1 MLAFSTLA
9 CPEWS
14 AEEVIRRAAAI
25 GYAGI
30 EWRGGPDGH
39 ARPDWP
45 SGRRGAIR
53 RQMAD
58 QGVEALAVTS
68 YTDFIGHAAGVRRE
82 SVDHLRRHLEL
93 AADLGARYVRAFVG
107 IAGDGS
113 PVDVLLDRAVDGLNE
128 VVTTAKDLGVG
139 VAIEP
144 HDDFATTSS
153 IAPILDRLDMSAVG
167 VVWDIVNAWGA
178 GEAPDEGIATV
189 GDRVRYVQVKDAR
202 WVGDAGDTWQLTP
215 IGEGAVPLASAL
227 RSLAARG
234 PLPPLSVEWERAW
247 HPELDP
253 PEIALP
259 RALDTLRRLVDTSIT
274 AADGSGT
281 SPVGGPATDTAGEGH
296 SRASLDSAT
305 STSVSASS
313 EPTTSA
319 ADTRLGNRSSNSTS

>member
-14 AEEVIRRAAAI
+14 PEEVIRRAAAM

-39 ARPDWP
+39 ARVDWP
-45 SGRRGAIR
+45 GPRRVAIR
-53 RQMAD
+53 REMAD
-58 QGVEALAVTS
+58 HGVEALAVTS
-68 YTDFIGHAAGVRRE
+68 YADFISGDARVRRE

-93 AADLGARYVRAFVG
+93 AADLSAFYVRAFVG
-107 IAGDGS
+107 IADDGS
-113 PVDVLLDRAVDGLNE
+113 PLDALLDRVVAGLNE
-128 VVTTAKDLGVG
+128 VVTTARDLGVG
-139 VAIEP
+139 IAIEP

-153 IAPILDRLDMSAVG
+153 IAPILDRLDGSAVG

-178 GEAPDEGIATV
+178 GEAPDVGIATI
-189 GDRVRYVQVKDAR
+189 GDRIRYVQVKDAR
-202 WVGDAGDTWQLTP
+202 WVGDAGDVWQLTS
-215 IGEGAVPLASAL
+215 IGDGDVPLSSAL
-227 RSLAARG
+227 TSLAARG

-259 RALDTLRRLVDTSIT
+259 RALVALRRLVDDAIATV
-274 AADGSGT
+274 DGSAT
-281 SPVGGPATDTAGEGH
+281 HPGGNPATGAAGGGH

-305 STSVSASS
+305 STSGSASS

-319 ADTRLGNRSSNSTS
+319 AETRLGNRSSNSTS

>member
-1 MLAFSTLA
+1 MLAFGTLA

-30 EWRGGPDGH
+30 EWRGGSDGH
-39 ARPDWP
+39 ARVDWAGP
-45 SGRRGAIR
+45 RRGAIR
-53 RQMAD
+53 RAMAD

-68 YTDFIGHAAGVRRE
+68 YTDFISGDARVRGDG
-82 SVDHLRRHLEL
+82 VDHLRRHLEL
-93 AADLGARYVRAFVG
+93 AADLGAPYVRAFVG
-107 IAGDGS
+107 IADDDS
-113 PVDVLLDRAVDGLNE
+113 PVDTLIDRAVDGLLE

-139 VAIEP
+139 IAIEP

-153 IAPILDRLDMSAVG
+153 IAPIIDRLDGSAVG

-178 GEAPDEGIATV
+178 GEAPDVGIATI
-189 GDRVRYVQVKDAR
+189 GDRIRYVQVKDAR

-227 RSLAARG
+227 TSLAARG
-234 PLPPLSVEWERAW
+234 SLPPLSVEWERAW

-253 PEIALP
+253 AEIALP
-259 RALDTLRRLVDTSIT
+259 RALVALRRLVDEAIT
-274 AADGSGT
+274 ADGPGT
-281 SPVGGPATDTAGEGH
+281 HTGGRPATDKAGGGH

-305 STSVSASS
+305 STSGSASS
-313 EPTTSA
+313 EPTTSG
-319 ADTRLGNRSSNSTS
+319 ADTRLGNRSSSSTS